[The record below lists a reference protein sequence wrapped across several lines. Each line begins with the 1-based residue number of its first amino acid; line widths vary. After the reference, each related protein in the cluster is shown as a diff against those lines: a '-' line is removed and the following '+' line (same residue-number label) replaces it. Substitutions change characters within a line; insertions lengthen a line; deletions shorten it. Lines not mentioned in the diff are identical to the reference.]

1 MSTDFNPVEDVT
13 KGIVKGTLEWGTDFI
28 KDLAAKF
35 KENKIRFIEDKE
47 TLELAREQYNSGEL
61 QIYKTYMEDKTKLM
75 ILRMGLVLRK
85 LENKGEKE
93 RKQRLR
99 EDIMKKYE
107 IKGLHV
113 AQFVENGILNR
124 YIGILLDDI
133 SSIEKFKERIN
144 EIINNI
150 EKYVIFV
157 KQNDSERLILE
168 SCLRITTS
176 NLSMIF
182 IVSGMGSAAEIIK
195 NIEERLKAL
204 LKDYELEKMSKGDK
218 ENLFF
223 KRILKNI

>member
-1 MSTDFNPVEDVT
+1 MSSDPLEDIAKGAT
-13 KGIVKGTLEWGTDFI
+13 KGVLEWTADFI
-28 KDLAAKF
+28 KQIAKNF
-35 KENKIRFIEDKE
+35 QENKLKFISDKENIEIAK
-47 TLELAREQYNSGEL
+47 EQYNSGEL
-61 QIYKTYMEDKTKLM
+61 QIYKAYIEDKAKLM
-75 ILRMGLVLRK
+75 VLRMGLVLRR

-133 SSIEKFKERIN
+133 GSIEKFKERIN
-144 EIINNI
+144 EIIDNI

-157 KQNDSERLILE
+157 KGTDNDRLVLE
-168 SCLRITTS
+168 TCLKITTT

-182 IVSGMGSAAEIIK
+182 IVSGIGSAAQIVK
-195 NIEERLKAL
+195 NIEERLVEL
-204 LKDYELEKMSKGDK
+204 LKENYELEKMSKGDK

-223 KRILKNI
+223 KRILNKE

>member
-1 MSTDFNPVEDVT
+1 MSSEPLEDIAKGAT
-13 KGIVKGTLEWGTDFI
+13 KGALEWTADFI
-28 KDLAAKF
+28 KQIAKNF
-35 KENKIRFIEDKE
+35 QENKLRFISDKENIEITK
-47 TLELAREQYNSGEL
+47 EQYNSGEL
-61 QIYKTYMEDKTKLM
+61 QIYKAYIEDKAKLM
-75 ILRMGLVLRK
+75 VLRMGLVLRR

-93 RKQRLR
+93 RKQTLR

-133 SSIEKFKERIN
+133 GSIEKFKERIN
-144 EIINNI
+144 EIIDNI

-157 KQNDSERLILE
+157 KSTDNDRLVLE
-168 SCLRITTS
+168 TCLKITTA

-182 IVSGMGSAAEIIK
+182 IVSGIGSAAQIVK
-195 NIEERLKAL
+195 NIEERLKEL
-204 LKDYELEKMSKGDK
+204 LKESYELEKMSKGDK

-223 KRILKNI
+223 KRILNKE

>member
-1 MSTDFNPVEDVT
+1 MSSEPLEDIA
-13 KGIVKGTLEWGTDFI
+13 KGVIKGTLEWTADFI
-28 KDLAAKF
+28 KQIAKNF
-35 KENKIRFIEDKE
+35 QENKLKFISDKENIEIAK
-47 TLELAREQYNSGEL
+47 EQYNSGEL
-61 QIYKTYMEDKTKLM
+61 QIYKAYIEDKAKLM
-75 ILRMGLVLRK
+75 VLRMGLVLRR

-133 SSIEKFKERIN
+133 GSIEKFKERIN
-144 EIINNI
+144 EIIDNI

-157 KQNDSERLILE
+157 KGTDNDRLVLE
-168 SCLRITTS
+168 TCLKITTT

-182 IVSGMGSAAEIIK
+182 IVSGIGSAAKIVK
-195 NIEERLKAL
+195 NIEERLVEL
-204 LKDYELEKMSKGDK
+204 LKENYELEKMSKGDK

-223 KRILKNI
+223 KRILNKE

>member
-1 MSTDFNPVEDVT
+1 MSSEPLEDIT
-13 KGIVKGTLEWGTDFI
+13 KGATKGTLEWTADFI
-28 KDLAAKF
+28 KQVVKNFQENKLRFISD
-35 KENKIRFIEDKE
+35 KENIEIAK
-47 TLELAREQYNSGEL
+47 EQYNSGEL
-61 QIYKTYMEDKTKLM
+61 QIYKAYIEDKAKLM
-75 ILRMGLVLRK
+75 VLRMGLVLRR

-93 RKQRLR
+93 RKQTLR

-133 SSIEKFKERIN
+133 GSIEKFKERIN
-144 EIINNI
+144 EIIDNI

-157 KQNDSERLILE
+157 KGTDNERLVLE
-168 SCLRITTS
+168 TCLKITVA

-182 IVSGMGSAAEIIK
+182 IVSGIGSAAQIVK
-195 NIEERLKAL
+195 NIEERLVEL
-204 LKDYELEKMSKGDK
+204 LKESYELEKMSKGDK

-223 KRILKNI
+223 KRILNKE

>member
-1 MSTDFNPVEDVT
+1 MSSDPLEDIAKGAT
-13 KGIVKGTLEWGTDFI
+13 KGALEWTADFI
-28 KDLAAKF
+28 KQIAKNF
-35 KENKIRFIEDKE
+35 QENKLKFIRDKENIEIAKD
-47 TLELAREQYNSGEL
+47 QYDSGEL
-61 QIYKTYMEDKTKLM
+61 QIYKAYIEDKNKLM

-85 LENKGEKE
+85 LENKGDKE
-93 RKQRLR
+93 RKQALR

-133 SSIEKFKERIN
+133 GSIEKFKERIN
-144 EIINNI
+144 DVIDNI
-150 EKYVIFV
+150 EKYVLFV
-157 KQNDSERLILE
+157 KNADTERLVLE

-182 IVSGMGSAAEIIK
+182 IVSGIGSAAETIRK
-195 NIEERLKAL
+195 IEERLIEL
-204 LKDYELEKMSKGDK
+204 LKENYELEKMSKGDK

-223 KRILKNI
+223 KRILGNE

>member
-1 MSTDFNPVEDVT
+1 MSSDPLEDIAKGTT
-13 KGIVKGTLEWGTDFI
+13 KGILEWSSNFIKQLVINFQNNKLKFI
-28 KDLAAKF
+28 KD
-35 KENKIRFIEDKE
+35 KENIEIAK
-47 TLELAREQYNSGEL
+47 EQYNSGEL
-61 QIYKTYMEDKTKLM
+61 QIYKAYITDKKNLM

-85 LENKGEKE
+85 LENKGERE
-93 RKQRLR
+93 RKQKLR

-107 IKGLHV
+107 VRGLHV

-144 EIINNI
+144 EIIDNI
-150 EKYVIFV
+150 EKYVVFV
-157 KQNDSERLILE
+157 KSTDNERLVLE
-168 SCLRITTS
+168 SCLRVTTS

-182 IVSGMGSAAEIIK
+182 IISGIGSAAEIIRK
-195 NIEERLKAL
+195 IEKRLVEL

-223 KRILKNI
+223 KRILIKE